1 MKYSLEIQDEEQK
14 KLIDQNPAII
24 GEDGFGKKTGYVK
37 VYSTIGEQ
45 NEYFHATITYVSLH
59 AGIGSD
65 MYLDAPILPDDDSLA
80 VVRSGDL
87 THWETCVD
95 HRGKIAYRK
104 EDRSEYIIDY
114 LGDIKEDVTW
124 LKPETVFDYWD
135 GDKWVTDK
143 EAQKQ
148 DAIQSAKYEK
158 RYRIDRAS
166 EIIQPLQDAVDLD
179 MATEEEKIQLRSWK
193 LYRLNLHRKDISTA
207 PDIEWPEKPN
217 Q

>member
-1 MKYSLEIQDEEQK
+1 MKYSLEIQDEEK
-14 KLIDQNPAII
+14 KNLLEQQPAII
-24 GEDGFGKKTGYVK
+24 GEDGFGKKTGYIK

-80 VVRSGDL
+80 VVRSEDL
-87 THWETCVD
+87 THWETIVD

-104 EDRSEYIIDY
+104 DDHSEYIIDY

-135 GDKWVTDK
+135 EDKWVTDK

-148 DAIQSAKYEK
+148 DALQNAGYEK
-158 RYRIDRAS
+158 QYRIDEAS
-166 EIIQPLQDAVDLD
+166 RIIQPLQDAVDLD
-179 MATEEEKIQLRSWK
+179 LATADEIKQLRNWK
-193 LYRLNLHRKDISTA
+193 RYRLNLHRKDISTA
-207 PDIEWPEKPN
+207 PDIDWPTNP
-217 Q
+217 